1 MRSDE
6 ISQCYLIRS
15 CEICASAVQIA
26 LTVSILS
33 NESLH
38 VSRNLVRSRHL
49 SNRLPRI
56 RTEDIGGAP
65 VKPKVELRCSVVFDA
80 PRGASDIPHDAALRP
95 LSQSVITAAG
105 GERETSVAMSHASV
119 EAR

>member
-1 MRSDE
+1 M
-6 ISQCYLIRS
+6 
-15 CEICASAVQIA
+15 

-38 VSRNLVRSRHL
+38 VSRNLVRSRNL
-49 SNRLPRI
+49 SKDLPRI
-56 RTEDIGGAP
+56 RTGGAP
-65 VKPKVELRCSVVFDA
+65 VKPKVEYAAAPGSVVFDA
-80 PRGASDIPHDAALRP
+80 PRGASNIPHDAALRP
-95 LSQSVITAAG
+95 LSQSVITAAS